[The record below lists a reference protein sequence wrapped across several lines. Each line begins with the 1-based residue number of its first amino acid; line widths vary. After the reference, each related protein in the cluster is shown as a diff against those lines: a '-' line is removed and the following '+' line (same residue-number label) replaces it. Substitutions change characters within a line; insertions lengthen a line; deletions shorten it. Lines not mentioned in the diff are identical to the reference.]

1 MSKLLNVY
9 SDNID
14 RTWYKSSNI
23 LYSECIDNDN
33 KPKTLKVVFSNGRQ
47 YQYNDVDVRDYLF
60 FRDGDSQGKA
70 LNSYIKKYTCTRL
83 EDVNVDVINEEYT
96 YRSHNGMYID
106 NNDKFTIKDHAGIVL
121 YELDKALDADTYDMI
136 NDILLSV
143 GVKIKKL

>member
-9 SDNID
+9 NDNID

-60 FRDGDSQGKA
+60 FRDGESQGKS
-70 LNSYIKKYTCTRL
+70 LNSYIKKYACTRL

-96 YRSHNGMYID
+96 YRSHNGMFMN
-106 NNDKFTIKDHAGIVL
+106 NNDKFTIKDHAGVVL
-121 YELDKALDADTYDMI
+121 YELDKSLDADTYDMI

-143 GVKIKKL
+143 GIKIKKL

>member
-106 NNDKFTIKDHAGIVL
+106 NNDKFTIKDHAGMVL